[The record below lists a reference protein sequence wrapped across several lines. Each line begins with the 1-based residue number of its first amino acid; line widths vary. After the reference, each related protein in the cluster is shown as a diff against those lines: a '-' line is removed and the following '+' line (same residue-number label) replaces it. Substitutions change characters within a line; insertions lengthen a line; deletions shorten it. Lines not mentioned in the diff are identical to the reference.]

1 MTDTLSNLIDK
12 ERTYIEKLESPTITR
27 EERKIIDEQ
36 LDAIREELE
45 SRGFNTMEPIY
56 QLLERS
62 LQSNLK
68 GFSKIFTGKGF
79 TNAQY
84 LASVLMQ
91 QSSPVTGLLLYHGV
105 GVGKTCAAIS
115 AASSH
120 VKPKQIIV
128 LTPSSTLISNWKQEI
143 IGRNHCGRNIWN
155 IETRVWK
162 EMSEFKK
169 NALMNQHFSFQGY
182 LGFVNKIHELANK
195 LIESQPDITEEWALI
210 QAIRMTCNDRIIIM
224 DEIHSTRQITA
235 GSTGGKKM
243 ETESVKKDGDS
254 IKSKDDVKKIR
265 PILEYISK
273 YAKSTKL
280 VLLSATPM
288 FNEAIE
294 IDWIIN
300 LLRWNHGL
308 SSLKHSQWFNKR
320 ENTWAS
326 PISKSKQL
334 FIQKIRG
341 FVSYIRGENPYT
353 FPRRL
358 YPSKSQYE
366 IYENKGLTMVKT
378 AISPE
383 FETTINEIVAKGD
396 SFATN
401 SIQNTVSVQQKL
413 VEIGEDWTPEVAQI
427 WSPKI
432 WTAYNAL
439 TKSKGP
445 VFVFSQYLKHGIY
458 EMARVLER
466 MGWKSTNTKRA
477 FLSDEESKRRSK
489 DPFCWANKCRR
500 SQIPKSS
507 NKPFTQAKFCL
518 VDGSTSNANIYRSL
532 EIMNDA
538 KNADGS
544 KCAVII
550 GSKVIEVGVSMKRIR
565 QVHIL
570 DPWFHLLSME
580 QVIGRAIRNKS
591 HIDLPVKQ
599 RNVQIFLHMVS
610 SENASFSNIDKRLY
624 DLGVSKLTM
633 ISSIT
638 KLLAENAIDCSL
650 QSSINNIRDRTM
662 IDIEDSMGNMLQVSK
677 GDTDYS
683 ARCGYSE
690 CEIKCASEGVT
701 KDISK
706 FHLQNDVLDEDDVF
720 KPNVKILMERLPN
733 YIIGLKFIT
742 VTLIKQSMNI
752 KESLART
759 ILDEFVRQKMSYP
772 NISQIRTYLVKIGND
787 SYMSSL
793 YPSSSASIALIGNS
807 NIVKQ
812 VESKNLPV
820 ISNTPPVT
828 TAVKPIKSVR
838 SVSSDDYNTLIKQ
851 LEIVTQSNLN
861 PTYTRKNLESIVKN
875 ATDVVTIDKMI
886 KAHQKLLLNQK
897 IFNRFEAYSQR
908 KRSIGSKQIDR
919 SDISDCII
927 YSFVERLNDTQKT
940 MFLRKT
946 VESIGEINRDT
957 SMNKLITI
965 ISILKS
971 ISEAGKSTI
980 PYIMNWETQV
990 KPYVT
995 KKLSESIKSKQD
1007 NIIGRKE
1014 RPIIKD
1020 FLDTIEHKSL
1030 DTIAYTTK
1038 SNLHI
1043 QVLQADNTWYKLTDS
1058 EVLEWA
1064 LSVKRNYLSKQD
1076 KFKPSDKPI
1085 PFWIDANID
1094 PSNNRLYL
1102 KIPTLDPTKL
1112 ADVDTKSRSMIRGG
1126 VCGQTTNARDIVDIV
1141 ELIAKLTTIKYRA
1154 STRRIPAKSINK
1166 DGKSVMI
1173 QLPSG
1178 IYYPKA
1184 DTENIIKSRYYGGV
1198 FKTPQS
1204 ISSNN
1209 ISVCQELEYILRT
1222 INVLADHPYH
1232 ELIRFSNAI
1241 ESYIMKI

>member
-12 ERTYIEKLESPTITR
+12 ERTYIEQLESSTITR
-27 EERKIIDEQ
+27 EERETIDSQ
-36 LDAIREELE
+36 LDVVREELE
-45 SRGFNTMEPIY
+45 SRGFNTMEPVY

-68 GFSKIFTGKGF
+68 GFNKIFTGKGF

-91 QSSPVTGLLLYHGV
+91 QSSPITGLLLYHGV

-128 LTPSSTLISNWKQEI
+128 LTPSSTLITNWKQEI

-155 IETRVWK
+155 IESHVWK

-182 LGFVNKIHELANK
+182 LGFANKIHELANK
-195 LIESQPDITEEWALI
+195 LMESQPDITEEWALI
-210 QAIRMTCNDRIIIM
+210 SATRMTCNDRIIIM
-224 DEIHSTRQITA
+224 DEIHSTRQVE
-235 GSTGGKKM
+235 GSTSTKKK
-243 ETESVKKDGDS
+243 EPDADIKDGDS

-308 SSLKHSQWFNKR
+308 SSMNHSQWFNKR

-358 YPSKSQYE
+358 YPNKSQYDL
-366 IYENKGLTMVKT
+366 YENNGLTMVKT
-378 AISPE
+378 PISSE
-383 FETTINEIVAKGD
+383 FETIINEIISKGD
-396 SFATN
+396 SFATS

-413 VEIGEDWTPEVAQI
+413 QEIGDDWTPEAATI
-427 WSPKI
+427 WSPKL

-466 MGWKSTNTKRA
+466 MGWKSTNTKRV

-507 NKPFTQAKFCL
+507 TKPFTQAKFCL
-518 VDGSTSNANIYRSL
+518 VDGSTSSANLYRSL

-591 HIDLPVKQ
+591 HIDLPAKQ

-610 SENASFSNIDKRLY
+610 SENSSFSNIDKKLY

-638 KLLAENAIDCSL
+638 RLLAENAIDCSL
-650 QSSINNIRDRTM
+650 QSSINNIRDQTM
-662 IDIEDSMGNMLQVSK
+662 INIEDSMGNTLQVSK
-677 GDTDYS
+677 GDTDFS

-690 CEIKCASEGVT
+690 CEIKCASEGEI
-701 KDISK
+701 KDTSK

-742 VTLIKQSMNI
+742 VDLIKQSMNI
-752 KESLART
+752 KETLART
-759 ILDEFVRQKMSYP
+759 ILDEFVRQKISYP
-772 NISQIRTYLVKIGND
+772 NISSIRTYLVKIGDD
-787 SYMSSL
+787 SYMSSI

-807 NIVKQ
+807 NIIQ
-812 VESKNLPV
+812 NVESRNLPI
-820 ISNTPPVT
+820 ISNPPPIIKRI
-828 TAVKPIKSVR
+828 KPIESTR
-838 SVSSDDYNTLIKQ
+838 SVSSDDYNTLLKQ
-851 LEIVTQSNLN
+851 LDIITQANLN
-861 PTYTRKNLESIVKN
+861 PIYTRKNLETIVKN
-875 ATDVVTIDKMI
+875 ATDVPTIDKMI
-886 KAHQKLLLNQK
+886 KAHQKLLSSQK
-897 IFNRFEAYSQR
+897 IFDRFEAYPQT
-908 KRSIGSKQIDR
+908 KRVIGSKQIDR
-919 SDISDCII
+919 MDMNDCII
-927 YSFVERLNDTQKT
+927 HSFVERLNDTQKAL
-940 MFLRKT
+940 FLQKT
-946 VESIGEINRDT
+946 VEYIGILNEDT
-957 SMNKLITI
+957 SMNRLIII

-971 ISEAGKSTI
+971 ISEVGKSTI
-980 PYIMNWETQV
+980 PYIMNWEKQV

-995 KKLSESIKSKQD
+995 KKLADSIKSKED
-1007 NIIGRKE
+1007 NIFSQKE
-1014 RPIIKD
+1014 RPIVKD
-1020 FLDTIEHKSL
+1020 FLDLIEHTSL
-1030 DTIAYTTK
+1030 NTIAYTTK

-1043 QVLQADNTWYKLTDS
+1043 QVLQADNSWYKLTDS

-1064 LSVKRNYLSKQD
+1064 LSIKRNYLLKQD
-1076 KFKPSDKPI
+1076 KFQSSDKPL

-1094 PSNNRLYL
+1094 SSNNRLYL

-1112 ADVDTKSRSMIRGG
+1112 AEVDTKSRSMIRGG

-1141 ELIAKLTTIKYRA
+1141 DLIGKLTTVEYRA
-1154 STRRIPAKSINK
+1154 STRRIPAKSTNS
-1166 DGKSVMI
+1166 DGKSVTI

-1184 DTENIIKSRYYGGV
+1184 GTDSIIKSRYYGGV

-1209 ISVCQELEYILRT
+1209 ISICQELEYILRT
-1222 INVLADHPYH
+1222 INVLKDHPYH